1 MHHIFFKKYSP
12 EKIYEYKNNVRNID
26 LLHQLSLVAPN
37 HPIMS
42 PVMSH
47 ELPVHEINLTTLC
60 TDYWFSLNGQY
71 MKWTSDI
78 GA

>member
-1 MHHIFFKKYSP
+1 M
-12 EKIYEYKNNVRNID
+12 IYEYKNNVRNID
-26 LLHQLSLVAPN
+26 LLHRLSLVAPN